1 MKRASVS
8 LFVAALSLAWVG
20 CGGDS
25 QSAHDGKGGEAS
37 HSAHD
42 GHAGHDH
49 DADAEH
55 SHGSAATRP
64 KPLIASDAAP
74 EAVVEIFLDSV
85 REGDDET
92 AAELLTDVARTETEK
107 AGLVVQTPGT
117 PGATYE
123 VGQAEFPTVDR
134 SGAHVK
140 STWTETDEY
149 DDLISWE
156 VIWIL
161 RKQPQGWRI
170 AGMATQTEEEGP
182 YQFLNFEQPE
192 EMLKLLQA
200 AQTGGSDQGDGSA
213 DNGAT
218 PGSYE
223 GARVGS
229 ATDSTNA
236 QR

>member
-1 MKRASVS
+1 MKRALVS

-20 CGGDS
+20 CGSNS
-25 QSAHDGKGGEAS
+25 QSAHDDKGADTS
-37 HSAHD
+37 HPAHD
-42 GHAGHDH
+42 GHAAHD
-49 DADAEH
+49 DGTGAGH
-55 SHGSAATRP
+55 SHGSTATRP
-64 KPLIASDAAP
+64 KPVIASNATP
-74 EAVVEIFLDSV
+74 ETVVEIFLDSV

-92 AAELLTDVARTETEK
+92 AAELLTDVARRETEK

-117 PGATYE
+117 PGASYE
-123 VGQAEFPTVDR
+123 VGQAEYPTADR

-140 STWTETDEY
+140 STWSEL
-149 DDLISWE
+149 DDYEDVITWE
-156 VIWIL
+156 VVWIL

-200 AQTGGSDQGDGSA
+200 AEAGGGGNGEDSVEGGSPA
-213 DNGAT
+213 
-218 PGSYE
+218 GSYE

-236 QR
+236 RR